1 MLLIS
6 ASRVVSVVFGDY
18 FFFEDLALQIN
29 KENPD
34 QPESSPLVESTNDAY
49 HRIVARARDL
59 FVKKSMDYG
68 PSWQI
73 LRMPSV
79 TDQILIKAERIRSIQ
94 ESGVNKVGESIEGE
108 FIAILNY
115 CVIAMMLA
123 EMPELSETEK
133 ESRLQ
138 KAETLQAWY
147 AQKIDLAFETMQA
160 KNHDYG
166 EAWRKMRVSSITDL
180 ILMKI
185 FRLKQIEDNQGK
197 LLVSEGIEANYIDML
212 NYAIFSLI
220 RLEED
225 PSN

>member
-18 FFFEDLALQIN
+18 YNFEEFALQIN
-29 KENPD
+29 EEFLD
-34 QPESSPLVESTNDAY
+34 QPEHSPLVESTNDAY
-49 HRIVARARDL
+49 LRIVAAARDL

-123 EMPELSETEK
+123 EGTSLESTEK
-133 ESRLQ
+133 GARLQ
-138 KAETLQAWY
+138 SAESLQAWY
-147 AQKIDLAFETMQA
+147 DSKIQDAFDTMQA

>member
-1 MLLIS
+1 M
-6 ASRVVSVVFGDY
+6 
-18 FFFEDLALQIN
+18 
-29 KENPD
+29 
-34 QPESSPLVESTNDAY
+34 ESTNDAY

-123 EMPELSETEK
+123 EMPDLTQADQEANLHSSEH
-133 ESRLQ
+133 
-138 KAETLQAWY
+138 LQAWY
-147 AQKIDLAFETMQA
+147 DRKIKDAFETMQA

>member
-18 FFFEDLALQIN
+18 SFFEDLALQIN

-108 FIAILNY
+108 FVAILNY

-123 EMPELSETEK
+123 EMPDLSKADQEAILYSSEQ
-133 ESRLQ
+133 LQ
-138 KAETLQAWY
+138 GWY
-147 AQKIDLAFETMQA
+147 DRKIKDAFDTMQA